1 MKKSFVKYIKFL
13 LITAIVASCISS
25 FVIPVAAKQS
35 GTCGQSLK
43 WTLDA
48 GTLTITGSGA
58 MTDYEEPE
66 LSPWYEY
73 REEIIRV
80 VFPDKLTNIGN
91 LAFYGCTNL
100 VSVVLPDAVKRIGH
114 YAFAECASLCI
125 LNMGTGV
132 TSIGRAAFYG
142 CESLDYLNLP
152 TSLESID
159 DQAFYRCE
167 SLVAITVPKYVTE
180 FGSAVFSYC
189 KSLVTAEFESS
200 LKIIPEWTFY
210 GCDRLVSL
218 VIPDTINEIDE
229 YAFKGCTDISQVYY
243 TGTTEESENIKNK
256 ISKDVPEFN
265 DIGDIIYGEMVN
277 TSITSS
283 KFTVKENTL
292 VLNNILLDRSNDVD
306 VKTVIEVIKSIT
318 PFPGDEQVPDGTPV
332 PEITPAPNTIT
343 GKYSGEVIIIV
354 KNENDWSAATR
365 QIIDTLKTIKDI
377 YSKEA
382 TVDKMAVTVYIQE
395 GSLDQKFLTELTG
408 RNLILYVTTA
418 DGSSWKVDCSE
429 LKQNTV
435 IYDSNYSY
443 TVKEG
448 SKDNAKKLGT
458 DKCYQLNF
466 NEDAMMD
473 AQVVVKLPSSESK
486 DTNAFLYQVEKDGS
500 YTRLQAVKVGDSG
513 NVNLYLGA
521 VKNNTQYVI
530 GLDVPNERTD
540 DIIIPDE
547 IADKTNNA
555 IARLEKIEYVITG
568 LDSSWGMN
576 MRTVTIILII
586 VLVGCAVIVGV
597 IMGIMN
603 KRKLKRMNVNYR

>member
-1 MKKSFVKYIKFL
+1 MNKSLVNYIKFL
-13 LITAIVASCISS
+13 LITAIVASCISC

-73 REEIIRV
+73 REQIIRI

-100 VSVVLPDAVKRIGH
+100 VSVVLPNTVKRIGH
-114 YAFAECASLCI
+114 YAFAECISLCI

-132 TSIGRAAFYG
+132 TSIGRASFYG
-142 CESLDYLNLP
+142 CESLVNVVFPYG
-152 TSLESID
+152 LEQIGK
-159 DQAFYRCE
+159 QAFYKC
-167 SLVAITVPKYVTE
+167 SSIVSITVPQHVSEIEEAAFAHCANLQYADIQSQINIVETW
-180 FGSAVFSYC
+180 
-189 KSLVTAEFESS
+189 L
-200 LKIIPEWTFY
+200 FY
-210 GCDRLVSL
+210 GCEKLSHISFSDEVTSVDKYAFAYCDRL
-218 VIPDTINEIDE
+218 TR
-229 YAFKGCTDISQVYY
+229 VYY
-243 TGTTEESENIKNK
+243 EGKHVEDIEKGIIE
-256 ISKDVPEFN
+256 DVPSFEGMGMVTA
-265 DIGDIIYGEMVN
+265 GDIPSKI
-277 TSITSS
+277 ITSS
-283 KFTVKENTL
+283 TMVGNDSSNVTHIVDTNKNVVVHTIVEIIDKEE
-292 VLNNILLDRSNDVD
+292 NDAPAATPSTASKGTYVTDVSVVITQKEDWDVASDEIAKALKYVNDTYSVNGSCEKTNVD
-306 VKTVIEVIKSIT
+306 VYV
-318 PFPGDEQVPDGTPV
+318 
-332 PEITPAPNTIT
+332 
-343 GKYSGEVIIIV
+343 
-354 KNENDWSAATR
+354 
-365 QIIDTLKTIKDI
+365 
-377 YSKEA
+377 
-382 TVDKMAVTVYIQE
+382 QE
-395 GSLDQKFLTELTG
+395 GKLNTEFLTDMTG
-408 RNLILYVTTA
+408 RDLTLNVTPA

-473 AQVVVKLPSSESK
+473 AQVVVKLPSSETK
-486 DTNAFLYQVEKDGS
+486 DTNAFLYQIEKDGS

-521 VKNNTQYVI
+521 VKDNTQYVI
-530 GLDVPNERTD
+530 GIDVPNERTD

>member
-80 VFPDKLTNIGN
+80 VLPDKLTNIGN

-100 VSVVLPDAVKRIGH
+100 VSVVLPDTVKRIGH

-142 CESLDYLNLP
+142 CESLVNVVFPYG
-152 TSLESID
+152 LEKIGK
-159 DQAFYRCE
+159 QAFYKC
-167 SLVAITVPKYVTE
+167 SSIVSITVPQHVSEIEEAAFAHCTNLLYADIQSQINIVETW
-180 FGSAVFSYC
+180 
-189 KSLVTAEFESS
+189 L
-200 LKIIPEWTFY
+200 FY
-210 GCDRLVSL
+210 GCEKLSHISFSSDVASVDKYAFAYCDRL
-218 VIPDTINEIDE
+218 TR
-229 YAFKGCTDISQVYY
+229 VYY
-243 TGTTEESENIKNK
+243 EGNHVEDIEKGIVE
-256 ISKDVPEFN
+256 DVPSFEGMGMVTT
-265 DIGDIIYGEMVN
+265 GDIPSQI
-277 TSITSS
+277 ITSS
-283 KFTVKENTL
+283 TMVGNESSNVTHIVDTNKNVVVHTIVEIIDKEESDTPAATPSTSSKGTYVTDVSVVITQKEDWDVASDEVAKAL
-292 VLNNILLDRSNDVD
+292 KYVNDTYSVNGSCEKTNVD
-306 VKTVIEVIKSIT
+306 VYV
-318 PFPGDEQVPDGTPV
+318 
-332 PEITPAPNTIT
+332 
-343 GKYSGEVIIIV
+343 
-354 KNENDWSAATR
+354 
-365 QIIDTLKTIKDI
+365 
-377 YSKEA
+377 
-382 TVDKMAVTVYIQE
+382 QE
-395 GSLDQKFLTELTG
+395 GELNTDFLTDMTG
-408 RNLILYVTTA
+408 RDLTLNVTTA